1 MQEATFSI
9 AIVRDIVQYAIAQG
23 VAAPDLYRAAQID
36 PSWLE
41 DPDRQVGGEVLKH
54 LWQETVLQ
62 TGDRDLG
69 LHIGEAFDLAA
80 IGIVGY
86 VLLNCKTYGQVLEKL
101 SQYTR
106 LFSQGV
112 AIHHHVSAGWVH
124 CDCDIVGNVKNYLL
138 DEPRHP
144 IESTF
149 SALITATQQ
158 LTGNRLKADVVW
170 FQHPRPEDVSEHER
184 IFQTTVQFSQ
194 VANRIIF
201 SEPCL
206 NWFVRSANPRLLSMC
221 ELHASTML
229 NAQTETQ
236 SYRQQVITAITHHLQ
251 GEAPPIEAIAR
262 RLMLSV
268 RQLQRELQTEN
279 TSYQQLLDETRK
291 ELALSQFNLPGT
303 SIHDLAF
310 LLGFSEPSAFH
321 RAFKRWTGQT
331 PRSYR
336 LNQSNQVKQLRQHNN
351 LAGADF

>member
-9 AIVRDIVQYAIAQG
+9 ALVRDIVQYAVTQG
-23 VAAPDLYRAAQID
+23 ASAPDLYRAAQID
-36 PSWLE
+36 PSWLD
-41 DPDRQVGGEVLKH
+41 DPDRQLGGEALKQ
-54 LWQETVLQ
+54 LWREAVLQ
-62 TGDRDLG
+62 TDDRDLG

-106 LFSQGV
+106 LFSRGV
-112 AIHHHVSAGWVH
+112 AIHHNVAAGWVQ
-124 CDCDIVGNVKNYLL
+124 CDCDIIGHVKNYLA

-149 SALITATQQ
+149 AALITATQQ
-158 LTGNRLKADVVW
+158 LTGNRLKADAVW
-170 FQHPRPEDVSEHER
+170 FQHPHPGDDSEHRR

-194 VANRIIF
+194 TANRIIF
-201 SEPCL
+201 PEACL
-206 NWFVRSANPRLLSMC
+206 NWGVRSANPKLLSVF

-229 NAQTETQ
+229 NAQTEIQ
-236 SYRQQVITAITHHLQ
+236 SYRQQVITAITHRLQ
-251 GEAPPIEAIAR
+251 GEVPSIEAIAR
-262 RLMLSV
+262 HLMLSV
-268 RQLQRELQTEN
+268 RQLQRELQAEN

-291 ELALSQFNLPGT
+291 EIALSQFNLPGT

-336 LNQSNQVKQLRQHNN
+336 LHQSNQVIR
-351 LAGADF
+351 